1 MNFDDATDAR
11 MGRHIVATECEIML
25 LSQFFFNLIALSSDK
40 SDMCKAHSVGPE
52 KGQAMGQ
59 L

>member
-1 MNFDDATDAR
+1 MDFDDATDAEWVD
-11 MGRHIVATECEIML
+11 ILYQQSVKSYYYL
-25 LSQFFFNLIALSSDK
+25 NFFCNLIALSSDK